1 MHFVRHERKGA
12 RFNRSCTSRSVQKAD
27 ASEGYDEPYKLY
39 SKERLGQLHVVPV
52 ATVLGGITS
61 FNYYSIRRHAGTR
74 RLPSARWRL
83 EDART
88 WRDVYPPRPAEER
101 WGSGVARRWFSGR
114 KTEKSRVQGH
124 LNGNGARGRIS
135 RRSGQVPRARK
146 GRGRGQQARRRSCS
160 RFLGPLQL
168 SAAGPSHATRMH
180 LPTYL
185 PPTHLTYLTPPA
197 LCE

>member
-1 MHFVRHERKGA
+1 MCSFVRHERKGA
-12 RFNRSCTSRSVQKAD
+12 QFNRIAVRGEAYRKKAD

-39 SKERLGQLHVVPV
+39 SKERLGQSHFVPV
-52 ATVLGGITS
+52 ATVLAGVTS
-61 FNYYSIRRHAGTR
+61 FKHYSMRRHAGTR
-74 RLPSARWRL
+74 RLPSARWR
-83 EDART
+83 
-88 WRDVYPPRPAEER
+88 DVYPPWPAEER
-101 WGSGVARRWFSGR
+101 WGSGVACRWHSGR
-114 KTEKSRVQGH
+114 KTEKSRVHGH
-124 LNGNGARGRIS
+124 LNGGGARGRIS

-185 PPTHLTYLTPPA
+185 PTTYPPY
-197 LCE
+197 LPDSPSTV